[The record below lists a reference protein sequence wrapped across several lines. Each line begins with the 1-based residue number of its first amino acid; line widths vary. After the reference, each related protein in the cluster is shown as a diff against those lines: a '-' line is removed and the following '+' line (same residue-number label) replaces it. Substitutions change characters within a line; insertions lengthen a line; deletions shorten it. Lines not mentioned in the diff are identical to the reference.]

1 MRRRLPFP
9 AASRP
14 PRGLPSGH
22 PRRAS
27 SGDRPAAGLVGARGF
42 TMIEVLVALAIIAVA
57 LAASIRAVGTMATN
71 ASDLHRRLLA
81 GWSADNA
88 LAQLRL
94 THAWPEVGEQSFD
107 CSQGNLQLVCTQ
119 RVSTTPNPVFR
130 RVQMSVSMPGR
141 AGVLAQMVTVVANE
155 TSRPL

>member
-1 MRRRLPFP
+1 MRRRMPFP
-9 AASRP
+9 LASFRFSKGF
-14 PRGLPSGH
+14 RSG
-22 PRRAS
+22 RANGTFS
-27 SGDRPAAGLVGARGF
+27 GARGF
-42 TMIEVLVALAIIAVA
+42 TMIEVLVALTIIAVA

-107 CSQGNLQLVCTQ
+107 CSQGNVQLVCTQ

-130 RVQMSVSMPGR
+130 RVQVSVSMPGR